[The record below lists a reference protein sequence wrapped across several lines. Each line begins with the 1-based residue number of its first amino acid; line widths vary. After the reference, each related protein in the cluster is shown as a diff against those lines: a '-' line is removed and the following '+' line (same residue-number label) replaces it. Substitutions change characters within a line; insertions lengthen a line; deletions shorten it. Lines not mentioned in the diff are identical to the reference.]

1 MFDRNRDNNLNTK
14 PMKRYFL
21 VALLCSLACVPILQA
36 QTRNIEVG
44 VYAGGLFNAGF
55 QSFKVLNPTTGQP
68 IRTIKPTSEANSGVF
83 GARASYRLTERL
95 AAEGTFGFSPAGRN
109 QNPIPFAV
117 VAVLTSGQLS
127 QQAPVPIS
135 TPTLRGGNV
144 FLYDGALVVSV
155 NEDHTWRPFL
165 LAGAGAITR
174 TAKIRFIQN
183 PYILAPSN
191 PPNLI
196 IAPAIVPSPNRTD
209 MTLVLGGG
217 VKKDISSRFV
227 IRLEFRDHI
236 NKFDQSTV
244 NNLETS
250 LGLFTRF

>member
-1 MFDRNRDNNLNTK
+1 
-14 PMKRYFL
+14 MKRYSL
-21 VALLCSLACVPILQA
+21 VALLCFLASVPILHA
-36 QTRNIEVG
+36 QTRNVEVG
-44 VYAGGLFNAGF
+44 VYTGGLFNTGF

-68 IRTIKPTSEANSGVF
+68 IRTIKPISEANSGVF

-109 QNPIPFAV
+109 QTSVAFAV
-117 VAVLTSGQLS
+117 PGLSFGQPS
-127 QQAPVPIS
+127 SQAPVPIFS
-135 TPTLRGGNV
+135 PTLGGGNV
-144 FLYDGALVVSV
+144 FLYDGVLVVSL
-155 NEDHTWRPFL
+155 NENHSWRAFL

-183 PYILAPSN
+183 PFILVQSN

-196 IAPAIVPSPNRTD
+196 IAPAIVPSPNRTN

-217 VKKDISSRFV
+217 VKKKITSQFV
-227 IRLEFRDHI
+227 IRLDFRDHI

-250 LGLFTRF
+250 VGLFTRF